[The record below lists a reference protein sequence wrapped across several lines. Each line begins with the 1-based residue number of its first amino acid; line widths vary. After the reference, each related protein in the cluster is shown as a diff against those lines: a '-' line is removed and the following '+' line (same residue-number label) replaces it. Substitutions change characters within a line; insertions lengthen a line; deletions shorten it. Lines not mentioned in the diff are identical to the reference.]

1 MAPAALIFD
10 VDGTLAETEHEGH
23 RPAFNEAFREAG
35 LDWRWDE
42 DLYGELLAVTGG
54 KERIRRYIERHRPGF
69 RPPAGVSLDELVARL
84 HRAKNA
90 AFARRV
96 REGAL
101 GLRPGVARLLGEAR
115 AAGVPLAIATT
126 TSPENVEA
134 LLRHT
139 LGAEAPGWFDVVV
152 AGDMVSAKKP
162 SPEVY
167 ERAVQAL
174 GVDTGRCVAFEDS
187 AHGVAAARGA
197 GVPVVVT
204 PSHYTRGEDFDGALL
219 VVEHLG
225 EPGSP
230 ARVFGGTAAARVGP
244 RCVVDLALLARL
256 LAGTGA
262 SAGGA
267 AR

>member
-1 MAPAALIFD
+1 MPPEALIFD

-42 DLYGELLAVTGG
+42 ALYGELLAVTGG
-54 KERIRRYIERHRPGF
+54 KERIRRYLERHRPGF
-69 RPPAGVSLDELVARL
+69 RPPAGVSLDELVTRL

-96 REGAL
+96 RSGAL
-101 GLRPGVARLLGEAR
+101 GLRPGVARLLREAR

-134 LLRHT
+134 LLRHA
-139 LGAEAPGWFDVVV
+139 LGEDAPGWFAAVV

-167 ERAVQAL
+167 ERAVEAL
-174 GVDTGRCVAFEDS
+174 GADPARCVAFEDS

-204 PSHYTRGEDFDGALL
+204 PSHYTRGERFEGALL

-225 EPGSP
+225 EPERPG
-230 ARVFGGTAAARVGP
+230 RVLGGLAAARAGT
-244 RCVVDLALLARL
+244 RCVVDLVLLRALLA
-256 LAGTGA
+256 G
-262 SAGGA
+262 GGA
-267 AR
+267 AASGGAR